1 MRRPFMATAAARQ
14 LADIAVSPT
23 QAFYREVAT
32 STLRCECVK
41 QSLSLIQIE
50 RLEALG
56 EPAVD
61 RGEKLAG
68 LLPLAL
74 IAPEPRHAHCRANPL
89 ARSNLSLPG
98 FTFPRRL
105 FEHCLHF
112 RSIVGLPL
120 IEWKYVISRPTPH
133 WEAGPRC
140 RPGWTNHPN
149 GPSPS
154 QVAYG

>member
-1 MRRPFMATAAARQ
+1 MATAAARQ

-74 IAPEPRHAHCRANPL
+74 ISPEPR
-89 ARSNLSLPG
+89 
-98 FTFPRRL
+98 
-105 FEHCLHF
+105 
-112 RSIVGLPL
+112 
-120 IEWKYVISRPTPH
+120 
-133 WEAGPRC
+133 
-140 RPGWTNHPN
+140 
-149 GPSPS
+149 
-154 QVAYG
+154 